1 MGNAVSNQRLGNI
14 SYVKTAHT
22 EDGVLF
28 SVTFCKYSDGSVYLL
43 STDIVPTWV
52 HLDASKSPVSYL
64 ILPLDDNRSDQW
76 QELFNI
82 GDATFEK
89 AVKSYERTMDIVGDG
104 LTLCQDYLERA
115 GLMRDW
121 EYLYAVNPEAAGE
134 PPVFPSDVEEIPDAA

>member
-1 MGNAVSNQRLGNI
+1 M
-14 SYVKTAHT
+14 
-22 EDGVLF
+22 F
-28 SVTFCKYSDGSVYLL
+28 SFTFCKYSDGSVHLF
-43 STDIVPTWV
+43 STDILPFWV
-52 HLDASKSPVSYL
+52 QLDASKAPVSYI

-76 QELFNI
+76 QELYNL

-89 AVKSYERTMDIVGDG
+89 AMKSYERTMDIVGDG
-104 LTLCQDYLERA
+104 LEICQNYLETE